1 MNRDKSIDLFE
12 IINSNT
18 NKPIISENMDGGNY
32 KQIWYK
38 KNSKNVKN
46 YNKEYYE
53 KHKNKIK
60 KNSLKNYNSKKILK
74 NKLPNI

>member
-1 MNRDKSIDLFE
+1 MNKDKSIDLFE
-12 IINSNT
+12 IISNT
-18 NKPIISENMDGGNY
+18 NSTNKSINLENMVGGNY

-53 KHKNKIK
+53 RHREKIK
-60 KNSLKNYNSKKILK
+60 KNSLKNYNKKK
-74 NKLPNI
+74 NIEK